1 MLIQDFYNLIAVVS
15 CPKCGQD
22 PDHMTLETLHDD
34 HFICT
39 CDNCNSRIKV
49 TYKTVTGCELGRY
62 KEHSLGERNGHMTKC
77 EYWEAKE

>member
-1 MLIQDFYNLIAVVS
+1 MLIQDFYNLMVVVS

-22 PDHMTLETLHDD
+22 PDHMTLENLRED

-49 TYKTVTGCELGRY
+49 TYKTEII
-62 KEHSLGERNGHMTKC
+62 GE
-77 EYWEAKE
+77 